1 MHARPYSLKI
11 FLISNYRYSGKG
23 PRGCVDATSCIAY
36 RKTARQNVSVSAYRE
51 MYTVVYFL
59 DSSHTP
65 SYMYL
70 LVVFSGY
77 LNEGGTLNLVR
88 FQKYLDVLAEV
99 RLTFQLPLSV

>member
-1 MHARPYSLKI
+1 MHARPYDFKI
-11 FLISNYRYSGKG
+11 FFISRKG
-23 PRGCVDATSCIAY
+23 PRGCADATSCIAHS
-36 RKTARQNVSVSAYRE
+36 KTARQNVRVSAYRD
-51 MYTVVYFL
+51 MCTVVYFVV
-59 DSSHTP
+59 SSNTP

-99 RLTFQLPLSV
+99 CLTFPLTLSV